1 MTSKYI
7 NVALI
12 DDHALFRKGLKM
24 LINSID
30 NFEVIMEADNGQSF
44 IDALPVDKLPDIA
57 LLDIRMP
64 GLDGY
69 ETASWLSHNYPQI
82 AILALSTMDD
92 EAAII
97 KMIQRGAKGY
107 LLKNADTDELQ
118 KAIVAVLEQGYFYN
132 NHITHK
138 VISTIGGVINGS
150 SPIATIINLNERE
163 KEFLKLACSE
173 MSYAEIAKSM
183 FLSPR
188 TIDGYRESLFE
199 KFHVKSRVGLVLYA
213 IKHGIV
219 VLD

>member
-7 NVALI
+7 NVAII

-44 IDALPVDKLPDIA
+44 IEALPSDKLPDIA

-69 ETASWLSHNYPQI
+69 DTASWLSHHYPQI

-97 KMIQRGAKGY
+97 KMIQRGA
-107 LLKNADTDELQ
+107 
-118 KAIVAVLEQGYFYN
+118 
-132 NHITHK
+132 
-138 VISTIGGVINGS
+138 
-150 SPIATIINLNERE
+150 
-163 KEFLKLACSE
+163 
-173 MSYAEIAKSM
+173 
-183 FLSPR
+183 
-188 TIDGYRESLFE
+188 
-199 KFHVKSRVGLVLYA
+199 
-213 IKHGIV
+213 
-219 VLD
+219 

>member
-1 MTSKYI
+1 MNNKFI
-7 NVALI
+7 NVAII

-30 NFEVIMEADNGQSF
+30 DFEVTMESDNGQSF
-44 IDALPVDKLPDIA
+44 IDTLQADQLPHVA

-64 GLDGY
+64 ELDGY
-69 ETASWLSHNYPQI
+69 ETATWLSNHYPQI

-107 LLKNADTDELQ
+107 LLKNAETEELH
-118 KAIVAVLEQGYFYN
+118 KAILSVLEQGYFYN

-138 VISTIGGVINGS
+138 VISTIGGVISGN
-150 SPIATIINLNERE
+150 SPISTIINLSERE

-173 MSYAEIAKSM
+173 MSYAEIAKAM

-188 TIDGYRESLFE
+188 TIDGYREHLFE
-199 KFHVKSRVGLVLYA
+199 KFQVKSRVGLVLYA

-219 VLD
+219 VL